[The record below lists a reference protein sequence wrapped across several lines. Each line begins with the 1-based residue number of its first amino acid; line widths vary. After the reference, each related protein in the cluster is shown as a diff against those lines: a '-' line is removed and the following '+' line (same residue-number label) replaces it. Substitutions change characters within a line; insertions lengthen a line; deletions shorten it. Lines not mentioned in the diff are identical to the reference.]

1 MQFVTMYS
9 FQHFKRL
16 LPERQLRQLSFHAVD
31 LDLVRCNGSTEAVV
45 FSYNDFYVELVMQ
58 KITDEIHSIHC
69 FRSLRKLEPY
79 LQQVDISGITALL
92 ACSK

>member
-1 MQFVTMYS
+1 MPPVTMYS
-9 FQHFKRL
+9 FRRFKTL
-16 LPERQLRQLSFHAVD
+16 LPETQLHQLSLHAVS
-31 LDLVRCNGSTEAVV
+31 LDLAYCTGRTEAVL
-45 FSYNDFYVELVMQ
+45 FAYHDFYVELVVE

-79 LQQVDISGITALL
+79 LHQIDISTITALL